1 MEEVKIKVAIREDR
15 GTSHAK
21 AMRRQERIPA
31 VVYGKGLNL
40 ALAIDKKELKYLRQ
54 HHFSENVILNLVIAD
69 KKGAKTVPTL
79 LKDYQLDP
87 LTDEVLHLDFIKV
100 SMTEKIEVEVPVE
113 IKGEPKGVK
122 EGGSLERV
130 LWNIR
135 VKCLPKDIPQNI
147 TIDVSELDIGDSIH
161 VSDLT
166 LPPGVEFVS
175 EATEVVVT
183 VAAPVKEEEI
193 VEAAEAP
200 AEEPEVIKEKPK
212 EKEGEAPAGE
222 EKPKEKSK
230 EKPKEKK
237 EKEK

>member
-1 MEEVKIKVAIREDR
+1 MEEIKIKVAVREDR
-15 GTSHAK
+15 GTAHAK
-21 AMRRQERIPA
+21 SLRRQDLIPA

-40 ALAIDKKELKYLRQ
+40 ALTIEKKELKYLRQ
-54 HHFSENVILNLVIAD
+54 HHFSENVILNLEIAD
-69 KKGAKTVPTL
+69 KKGSKKVPTL
-79 LKDYQLDP
+79 LKDYQLNP
-87 LTDEVLHLDFIKV
+87 LTDEVLHLDFIRV
-100 SMTEKIEVEVPVE
+100 SMTEKVEVEVPVE

-135 VKCLPKDIPQNI
+135 VKCLPKDIPKNI
-147 TIDVSELDIGDSIH
+147 TIDVADLDIGDSIH
-161 VSDLT
+161 VSDLG
-166 LPPGVEFVS
+166 LPSGVEFVS

-212 EKEGEAPAGE
+212 EKEEAAPAGG
-222 EKPKEKSK
+222 EKPKDKDK
-230 EKPKEKK
+230 DKEKK
-237 EKEK
+237 QKEK

>member
-1 MEEVKIKVAIREDR
+1 MEEVKIKVEVRQAQDKGTSYAKSLRREDFV
-15 GTSHAK
+15 
-21 AMRRQERIPA
+21 PA
-31 VVYGKGLNL
+31 VVYSKGTNMTLK
-40 ALAIDKKELKYLRQ
+40 IEKKELKYLRQ
-54 HHFSENVILNLVIAD
+54 HHFSENVILNLEIAD
-69 KKGAKTVPTL
+69 KKGSKTIPTL
-79 LKDYQLDP
+79 LKDYQLNP

-100 SMTEKIEVEVPVE
+100 SMTEKVEVEVPVE

-135 VKCLPKDIPQNI
+135 VGCLPKDIPENI

-161 VSDLT
+161 VSDLS
-166 LPPGVEFVS
+166 LPAGVDFIS
-175 EATEVVVT
+175 DAKEVVVT

-193 VEAAEAP
+193 IEEAEAP

-212 EKEGEAPAGE
+212 DKEEAAAGE
-222 EKPKEKSK
+222 EKPK